1 MFIRKFSMSTDVGP
15 AILLAGA
22 LLCSPDDHAADRA
35 ADLVDLM
42 RVDSEFNAL
51 SQRVGRIEG
60 FLQYMADDALLLN
73 RATRG
78 KAAARSSFER
88 TDVKGFRLIWG
99 ATYAD
104 VSQAGDLGY
113 TLGVWHRET
122 PVREST
128 EVRTSTGMFLTIW
141 HREPDG
147 SWKFV
152 VDGVG
157 NVIAPEEIERIHR
170 SMRSFSGPQAHP
182 TNTSTDPAT
191 LAALDQSL
199 SRQALATDFDS
210 ALLERLADDAMLL
223 DQRVHSRAAAIASLN
238 AEARHVKYSWEP
250 FEAKIARLGDLG
262 YTWGAFRRF
271 ERDDENWQPAATGLY
286 VNVWKRQGDGAW
298 KIVVAGSAELPADT
312 VENVA
317 HHIAR

>member
-1 MFIRKFSMSTDVGP
+1 MPIWKFSMSADLGP
-15 AILLAGA
+15 AILLVGA
-22 LLCSPDDHAADRA
+22 LLCSPDDHAAGRA

-104 VSQAGDLGY
+104 VSAAGDLGY

-122 PVREST
+122 PVRET
-128 EVRTSTGMFLTIW
+128 TQMRTSTGMFLTIW
-141 HREPDG
+141 RREPDG

-157 NVIAPEEIERIHR
+157 NVMAPEEMERIHR
-170 SMRSFSGPQAHP
+170 SMRSFSAPQAHP
-182 TNTSTDPAT
+182 ANTSTDPAT
-191 LAALDQSL
+191 LTALDQSL
-199 SRQALATDFDS
+199 SRQALATGFDS

-223 DQRVHSRAAAIASLN
+223 DQKAHSKAAAITSLN
-238 AEARHVKYSWEP
+238 AEARLMTYSWEP
-250 FEAKIARLGDLG
+250 LEAKIARSGDLG
-262 YTWGAFRRF
+262 YTWGAFRRSAK
-271 ERDDENWQPAATGLY
+271 DDDQSAATGLY
-286 VNVWKRQGDGAW
+286 VNVWKRQADGSW
-298 KIVVAGSAELPADT
+298 KIVVAGSAELPADA
-312 VENVA
+312 VQNVA
-317 HHIAR
+317 QRFAR